1 MGELNRSTEP
11 NPRNRKTVVFDIF
24 RAFMQLVEAF
34 GLVERAAR
42 ERQKLTQSQLA
53 ERANLHWTAVS
64 HIGRGTSPAHL
75 ATLESISTGLGISLS
90 KLIRRAE
97 ELQVKES
104 HEEMDHR
111 P

>member
-1 MGELNRSTEP
+1 MYAR
-11 NPRNRKTVVFDIF
+11 PRNRKTVVFDIF

-34 GLVERAAR
+34 GLVVRAAR

-53 ERANLHWTAVS
+53 ERADLHWTAVS
-64 HIGRGTSPAHL
+64 HIERGTRPAHL

-97 ELQVKES
+97 ELQVEES
-104 HEEMDHR
+104 HEK
-111 P
+111 